1 MSLPSQ
7 PQAYGAGMAG
17 GSFDPVS
24 FIKRPQV
31 ILRIVSWVSFKF
43 GCINFSCKV
52 LFVIKHFITRYTVL
66 SK

>member
-31 ILRIVSWVSFKF
+31 ILRIVSWVSFSSF
-43 GCINFSCKV
+43 FVRSVV
-52 LFVIKHFITRYTVL
+52 LF
-66 SK
+66 